1 MSDYTVLPLPTS
13 ESPRWWLIASGGAL
27 LLALA
32 LVNIEIAQIVLNQ
45 HIQVLLLLVGGVL
58 AAYGAGGWPRF
69 APQMAH
75 LWPLLL
81 ITLLALSL
89 RLWGLGTLVSTP
101 MADEYAFADTA
112 IALWDKNDFPLL
124 EPFDDG
130 YAFTWLHPY
139 LMLSS
144 MELFG
149 WDIFSLRVPA
159 AVLGAL
165 TIPALYWLT
174 SILFDRRLAWM
185 AALLLATFPPHIHLS
200 RMALNNIADPFFGT
214 LALAL
219 LARGLR
225 SHHRADFAWA
235 GFALGFTQFFYEGGR
250 LLFPALAFLFV
261 LAFIIP
267 GGFKRLRPLRPALL
281 AGTLVFMMLALPFYV
296 TLADRGYAFAPRLG
310 MVAPGAGRFQDIAAR
325 TDPKNILPESYIE
338 RLVGVLLHFVHRLDN
353 SPDFYGGPQPMI
365 LTALTPLFALGLWHL
380 LRRWR
385 DPGPRLMLLW
395 LLLAVGGISLIR
407 IGAWTARYAVIFP
420 ALALVMACGAYYT
433 ADALRRFPQ
442 TRRVLAGV
450 MMLAAGWQMVYY
462 FGPHL
467 EMYNRQVRP
476 FLDYADAYQ
485 RAGAYPPNAVVYF
498 ITDDVVWEPYIRILG
513 RLWRRDPAVTITQ
526 PEDLPGLLETFA
538 AAPPDDPILFFIPPD
553 DSITAAALVNSL
565 PLDGPA
571 FSRFNVPP
579 DRQYALY
586 YWPPG
591 D

>member
-1 MSDYTVLPLPTS
+1 MPDYADSPSRITDF
-13 ESPRWWLIASGGAL
+13 PRWWLIAAGGAL
-27 LLALA
+27 LLLLALA
-32 LVNIEIAQIVLNQ
+32 NLEMAGITLNQ
-45 HIQVLLLLVGGVL
+45 HFQVMLLLIGGLL
-58 AAYGAGGWPRF
+58 AAYGAGGWPSF
-69 APQMAH
+69 TLDKAQ
-75 LWPLLL
+75 LWPLLA
-81 ITLLALSL
+81 ITLLAFAL

-101 MADEYAFADTA
+101 VADEYAFADTA

-139 LMLSS
+139 LMLFS

-149 WDIFSLRVPA
+149 WDVFSLRLPA
-159 AVLGAL
+159 AFLGAL
-165 TIPALYWLT
+165 TIPTLYWLV

-225 SHHRADFAWA
+225 THNRADFAWA

-250 LLFPALAFLFV
+250 LLFPALAFVFV
-261 LAFIIP
+261 LTYSIP
-267 GGFKRLRPLRPALL
+267 GGFKRLRDARRALL
-281 AGTLVFMMLALPFYV
+281 AGTLVFVMLALPFYV
-296 TLADRGYAFAPRLG
+296 TLVDRGYPFAPRLG
-310 MVAPGAGRFQDIAAR
+310 MVAPGADRFPDIAAR
-325 TDPKNILPESYIE
+325 TDPKNILPASYFE
-338 RLVGVLLHFVHRLDN
+338 RVAGVLLHFVYRLDN

-365 LTALTPLFALGLWHL
+365 LTALVPLFAFGLWHL

-385 DPGPRLMLLW
+385 DPGSRLMMLW

-420 ALALVMACGAYYT
+420 ALAVVLACGANYT
-433 ADALRRFPQ
+433 AEALRRFPHS
-442 TRRVLAGV
+442 RRVLAGV
-450 MMLAAGWQMVYY
+450 VLLAAGWQVVYY

-467 EMYNRQVRP
+467 DMYSRQVRP

-485 RAGAYPPNAVVYF
+485 RAGAYPPDAAVYF

-513 RLWRRDPAVTITQ
+513 RLWRRDPAVTITSPQ
-526 PEDLPGLLETFA
+526 DLPGLLETF
-538 AAPPDDPILFFIPPD
+538 AAPPDDPILFFIPRD
-553 DSITAAALVNSL
+553 AATAAALVDSL
-565 PLDGPA
+565 LVDGPA
-571 FSRFNVPP
+571 FSPFNVPP

-586 YWPPG
+586 YWPP

>member
-1 MSDYTVLPLPTS
+1 MSDYTAPLTP
-13 ESPRWWLIASGGAL
+13 ESPRWWLIASGGVL
-27 LLALA
+27 LLVLA
-32 LVNIEIAQIVLNQ
+32 LVNTGTAQITLNQ
-45 HIQVLLLLVGGVL
+45 HIQVMLLLAGGIL

-69 APQMAH
+69 TPQMAH
-75 LWPLLL
+75 LWPLLA
-81 ITLLALSL
+81 ITLLAFVL

-101 MADEYAFADTA
+101 VADEYAFADTA

-139 LMLSS
+139 LMLAS

-149 WDIFSLRVPA
+149 WDVFSLRLAA
-159 AVLGAL
+159 AVLGTL
-165 TIPALYWLT
+165 TIPALYWLALT
-174 SILFDRRLAWM
+174 LFDRRIAWM
-185 AALLLATFPPHIHLS
+185 SALLLATFPPHIHLS

-219 LARGLR
+219 LARGLG
-225 SHHRADFAWA
+225 SHNRADFAWA

-261 LAFIIP
+261 MAHIIS
-267 GGFKRLRPLRPALL
+267 GGFKRLRTLRPALL
-281 AGTLVFMMLALPFYV
+281 AGMLVFVMLALPFYA

-310 MVAPGAGRFQDIAAR
+310 MVAPGADRFDGIAAR
-325 TDPKNILPESYIE
+325 TDPRNILPAAYAE

-365 LTALTPLFALGLWHL
+365 LTALIPLFVLGLWAVA
-380 LRRWR
+380 RRWR
-385 DPGPRLMLLW
+385 DPGPRLVVLW
-395 LLLAVGGISLIR
+395 MLLAVAGISLIR
-407 IGAWTARYAVIFP
+407 IGAWTARYAAIFP
-420 ALALVMACGAYYT
+420 ALALVMACGVVYT
-433 ADALRRFPQ
+433 ADALQRFS
-442 TRRVLAGV
+442 RHKIV
-450 MMLAAGWQMVYY
+450 MVVVVMLAAGWQTTYY

-467 EMYNRQVRP
+467 TLYNRQVRP

-485 RAGAYPPNAVVYF
+485 RAGAYPPDTLLYF

-513 RLWRRDPAVTITQ
+513 RLWRRDPTVTITP
-526 PEDLPGLLETFA
+526 PEDLPELLETFA
-538 AAPPDDPILFFIPPD
+538 AAPPDGPALLFILAD
-553 DSITAAALVNSL
+553 DSATAAALAGSL

-571 FSRFNVPP
+571 FSPFNVPP